1 MGEDLEVVAGV
12 FVNVGAGENG
22 NQLAVGRER
31 DGADDFGAGSQGG
44 INNLLDCFVNDAV
57 VEGFEF

>member
-31 DGADDFGAGSQGG
+31 DGADDFGAGS
-44 INNLLDCFVNDAV
+44 
-57 VEGFEF
+57 